1 VRFLGSDFSVWDLPP
16 DFVFDVGSLI
26 PVLLRAARTS
36 FLDPAQSRQRR
47 SRFSCSRSLNRSARS
62 CAGSAPARID
72 FRSRFEIS
80 RAVGFRF
87 LMNRFFLSG
96 AVRRLSLFSCRAA
109 NSVLLLS
116 YRIKI
121 FEFF

>member
-87 LMNRFFLSG
+87 LMNRFLPCAVCLCFLPCSKFG
-96 AVRRLSLFSCRAA
+96 IIVELSD
-109 NSVLLLS
+109 
-116 YRIKI
+116 
-121 FEFF
+121 